1 MIMMMMMMTM
11 MMTIILNVV
20 SGIYNCFAQDELR
33 HLKETKL
40 ALYPES
46 DDYLD
51 DMAAASDR
59 VIALIQVLSCLLKE
73 KVVEE
78 ERGSGIF

>member
-1 MIMMMMMMTM
+1 
-11 MMTIILNVV
+11 VV
-20 SGIYNCFAQDELR
+20 SDIYNCFAQDELR

-59 VIALIQVLSCLLKE
+59 VIALIQVLCCLLK
-73 KVVEE
+73 K
-78 ERGSGIF
+78 